1 MTSMLSP
8 VHAPCSSIR
17 SLWRAPRHSAQ
28 GPHQPIMSICTKLQN
43 KEPVIEALCR
53 AKFKF
58 PGYQRATSLRSGD
71 LLSITGMNLKAWFQ
85 MFFCFSTEQL
95 FFLKSS
101 LSQMAVG
108 GSNTSLIVA
117 PWINGGSWKH
127 DSLGGVPSL
136 LMPTSKFKFP
146 VKKKCPLNSRPES

>member
-1 MTSMLSP
+1 ML
-8 VHAPCSSIR
+8 HAPVSGASGEPQGTVPRVHISQLCPSAPSCKIR
-17 SLWRAPRHSAQ
+17 SLWLRPSA
-28 GPHQPIMSICTKLQN
+28 GPSSSSLATR
-43 KEPVIEALCR
+43 EP
-53 AKFKF
+53 
-58 PGYQRATSLRSGD
+58 PLRSRD